1 MGGSSRPEIE
11 APENKIVI
19 CRTCHTEITEHRW
32 SLIRT
37 HDELRVTV
45 VATGETL
52 VRRRFDTAFDAST
65 FLHHVTSVEV
75 ALESLL
81 QGIPYLT
88 DEQLV
93 ELFQQLRAVGKH
105 AWKAQAAV
113 LWEAKQRSVYGDR
126 AWEAMGRSFGIGW
139 RQAYNLSRV
148 WQTFFTDAQGE
159 LCSQLQN
166 SPLEEVTWYIV
177 ASESQAPQFWL
188 QYAED
193 QKAVDPS
200 YSVSDL
206 KDEIRQAGGGQEQAA
221 TCHGGGSSR
230 CRWLRVYCEKL
241 DRIVRP
247 GQCPGCDVF
256 PFIQEALR

>member
-1 MGGSSRPEIE
+1 
-11 APENKIVI
+11 
-19 CRTCHTEITEHRW
+19 
-32 SLIRT
+32 
-37 HDELRVTV
+37 
-45 VATGETL
+45 
-52 VRRRFDTAFDAST
+52 
-65 FLHHVTSVEV
+65 
-75 ALESLL
+75 
-81 QGIPYLT
+81 
-88 DEQLV
+88 
-93 ELFQQLRAVGKH
+93 
-105 AWKAQAAV
+105 
-113 LWEAKQRSVYGDR
+113 
-126 AWEAMGRSFGIGW
+126 
-139 RQAYNLSRV
+139 
-148 WQTFFTDAQGE
+148 
-159 LCSQLQN
+159 LQN
-166 SPLEEVTWYIV
+166 SRLEEVTWYIV

-188 QYAED
+188 RYAED